1 MAKSVVTSKGT
12 VLALARELGKGG
24 EGSVFEVVGL
34 ADQVAKLYH
43 RPPDAKKQAKLTFM
57 AATADAQLVSYAA
70 WPQETLHAS
79 KGGPVVG
86 FLMPKVVGRE
96 PIHMVYSP
104 AHRRQERPKAA
115 WDYLLFVARNT
126 ASAFETVH
134 EHGHVLG
141 DVNQGNV
148 MVGGDSKVVLI
159 DCDSCQV
166 DARGTLHLCEVG
178 VSHYTPPEL
187 QGLSS
192 FDGVVRKANHD
203 NFGLALLIFHLLFG
217 GRHPYSGVPLRNGV
231 GDALESDIK
240 GYRYAYARDAQH
252 RGFSPP
258 PRSIPVDIVPDAVQ
272 SMFHA
277 AFTEMG
283 TQGGR
288 PTAKQWVAAL
298 DGLRGKLKRCSVS
311 PAMHVYPDHLLSC
324 PWCALEKQGV
334 AYFIDLG
341 ATYTPTST
349 GFILAKAW
357 ALIETVPVPSIA
369 LIPSIGHFAVKPAPL
384 PPDVPSKS
392 AVMAYRVLAVG
403 LAVLVAV
410 FEPKL
415 WFWCMVG
422 GFLGWTMA
430 ASIGSG
436 ARSNEWRKR
445 KDAKAAAQQEYDR
458 LVDQVQRETGPQGF
472 SARRQELIK
481 ARDEYQGLPQREKLE
496 MDRLHATAQERQ
508 KQKFLDGFFIDSADI
523 PGVGPARK
531 AALRSFGI
539 ETAADVDWAR
549 IRQVRGFGESLTRA
563 VVDWRASCERRFLFN
578 PNTAISPADVAAI
591 KSRLGAR
598 RIALEAVLG
607 GGASELRRFHQG
619 ATSRAAV
626 LQPALKKAAEA
637 LAQAT
642 ADLEA
647 M

>member
-1 MAKSVVTSKGT
+1 MAQSVVTAKGT
-12 VLALARELGKGG
+12 VLQLARELGRGG
-24 EGSVFEVVGL
+24 EGSVYEVVGL
-34 ADQVAKLYH
+34 SDQVAKLYH
-43 RPPDAKKQAKLTFM
+43 RAPDAKKQSKLSFM

-126 ASAFETVH
+126 AAAFETIH

-148 MVGGDSKVVLI
+148 MVGGDSKVILI

-178 VSHYTPPEL
+178 VSHFTPPEL

-231 GDALESDIK
+231 GDALEADIK
-240 GYRYAYARDAQH
+240 DYRYAYARDAQR

-258 PRSIPVDIVPDAVQ
+258 PRSIPVEIVPDAVE
-272 SMFHA
+272 SMFYA
-277 AFTEMG
+277 AFTETG

-298 DGLRGKLKRCSVS
+298 DGVRARLKRCSVS
-311 PAMHVYPDHLLSC
+311 SAMHVYPDHLLSC
-324 PWCALEKQGV
+324 PWCQLEKQGV

-341 ATYTPTST
+341 AVYTPTST

-357 ALIETVPVPSIA
+357 ALIEAVPVPPIASI
-369 LIPSIGHFAVKPAPL
+369 PNVGHFAVKPRPL
-384 PPDVPSKS
+384 PSDVPGKS
-392 AVMAYRVLAVG
+392 AIFGYRILAVG
-403 LAVLVAV
+403 LALFVAV
-410 FEPKL
+410 IFPKL

-430 ASIGSG
+430 ASIGSE

-445 KDAKAAAQQEYDR
+445 KDAKAAAQQEYER
-458 LVDQVQRETGPQGF
+458 LVDQIQRETGPQGF

-481 ARDEYQGLPQREKLE
+481 ARDEYQGLPQREKQEL
-496 MDRLHATAQERQ
+496 DRLHSTAQERQ
-508 KQKFLDGFFIDSADI
+508 KQKFLDSFFIDSADI
-523 PGVGPARK
+523 SGVGPARK

-539 ETAADVDWAR
+539 ETAADVDWNR

-563 VVDWRASCERRFLFN
+563 VVDWRASCERRFRFD
-578 PNTAISPADVAAI
+578 PKSAISPSDVAAI
-591 KSRLGAR
+591 KSRIGAR
-598 RIALEAVLG
+598 KVALEAMLG
-607 GGASELRRFHQG
+607 AGASELRRFHEG
-619 ATSRAAV
+619 ATSRATA
-626 LQPALKKAAEA
+626 LQPAITKAAEA

>member
-1 MAKSVVTSKGT
+1 MAKTLVTSKGAA
-12 VLALARELGKGG
+12 LQLARELGKGG
-24 EGSVFEVVGL
+24 EGSVYEVIGL
-34 ADQVAKLYH
+34 SDQVAKLYH
-43 RPPDAKKQAKLTFM
+43 KPPDAKKQSKLTFM

-134 EHGHVLG
+134 DHGHVLG

-148 MVGGDSKVVLI
+148 MVGGDSKVILI

-231 GDALESDIK
+231 GDALEADIK
-240 GYRYAYARDAQH
+240 AFRYAYARDAKQ

-258 PRSIPVDIVPDAVQ
+258 PRSIPLDIVPDAVQ

-277 AFTEMG
+277 AFTEVG
-283 TQGGR
+283 SQGGR
-288 PTAKQWVAAL
+288 PTAKQWVSAL
-298 DGLRGKLKRCSVS
+298 DGVRANLKRCGTSG
-311 PAMHVYPDHLLSC
+311 AMHVYPKHLLSC
-324 PWCALEKQGV
+324 PWCALERQGV
-334 AYFIDLG
+334 VYFLDLG

-357 ALIETVPVPSIA
+357 ALIEAVPPPPVAS
-369 LIPSIGHFAVKPAPL
+369 IPSVGHLSIKPNPL
-384 PPDVPSKS
+384 PVDVPGKS
-392 AVMAYRVLAVG
+392 TVTAYRVLAVG
-403 LAVLVAV
+403 LAVFVAV
-410 FEPKL
+410 IAPKL
-415 WFWCMVG
+415 WFWCLAAGFVG
-422 GFLGWTMA
+422 WNMLS
-430 ASIGSG
+430 SIGSG
-436 ARSNEWRKR
+436 PRSNEWRRR

-458 LVDQVQRETGPQGF
+458 LVKQLQEDTGPQGF
-472 SARRQELIK
+472 SLRRQELIR
-481 ARDEYQGLPQREKLE
+481 ARDEYQGLPQREKQEL
-496 MDRLHATAQERQ
+496 DKLHATAEERQ
-508 KQKFLDGFFIDSADI
+508 KQKFLDGIFIDSADI
-523 PGVGPARK
+523 TGVGPARK

-563 VVDWRASCERRFLFN
+563 VVDWRASCERRFRFN
-578 PNTAISPADVAAI
+578 PSAGVAPADIAAI

-598 RIALEAVLG
+598 RVALEAVLG
-607 GGASELRRFHQG
+607 SGAADLQRFRQT
-619 ATSRAAV
+619 AESRAAA
-626 LQPALKKAAEA
+626 LQPALQQAVQA

-642 ADLEA
+642 ADLAA